1 MSIFENLPESV
12 QQTFREINAFQDQM
26 QKEISAASQAR
37 SAGRP
42 PKPAEDAGAGYRWKF
57 DSNRNAWIRVRVGG
71 ESTANYTPGQNVG
84 GPDRVTSDGGA
95 VVNGIYIPAGTFGPA
110 PALSPDTAEDEEVPK
125 TTMPVDGGAG
135 GGETPAEET
144 VPARED
150 PTRKPSG
157 APVGYDYVWNGRRWE
172 LVQTSTET
180 VQQRADQRESA
191 RAIVTNLLT
200 EYGLETLT
208 DFVTNLITT
217 EDIVSGDV
225 ILGKIRQTE
234 QYKARFA
241 GNAAR
246 RAAGFNVMS
255 EAQYIAM
262 ENQYRQI
269 MRASGLP
276 GGFYDAPDDFTT
288 LIGGDVSAAELSSR
302 INEGYLAVQQ
312 ANPQVVAELKRLYPV
327 GDGELAAYF
336 LDPEKATPLLLRQ
349 ARSAQIAAEAT
360 LQAQQQL
367 SAATAEE
374 LAVAGITQEQARAGF
389 QTIAGAE
396 ELFVALPGTT
406 EEAITQQE
414 QISGVF
420 GTSAAAQQ
428 RIRQRSRERQA
439 TFEAGGRFAGQG
451 TTVTGLQ

>member
-1 MSIFENLPESV
+1 MAISYEQMPERFQREAIQIFADQLNGKISNTEAEKKARANEAAA
-12 QQTFREINAFQDQM
+12 QQAV
-26 QKEISAASQAR
+26 A
-37 SAGRP
+37 
-42 PKPAEDAGAGYRWKF
+42 AGATGGSF
-57 DSNRNAWIRVRVGG
+57 LTTPPASTGGGATGG
-71 ESTANYTPGQNVG
+71 ESTQPSGETC
-84 GPDRVTSDGGA
+84 
-95 VVNGIYIPAGTFGPA
+95 NGIAKPTAGLFRGYEWYCNPEKGWDTRWTGPFPEPATNEEGREKW
-110 PALSPDTAEDEEVPK
+110 AEYDKKQEEEK
-125 TTMPVDGGAG
+125 GKG
-135 GGETPAEET
+135 
-144 VPARED
+144 D
-150 PTRKPSG
+150 PTQKPVG
-157 APVGYDYVWNGRRWE
+157 APQGYDYVWDGSKWVLQE
-172 LVQTSTET
+172 MGTAGGPT
-180 VQQRADQRESA
+180 RAEQRESA
-191 RAIVTNLLT
+191 RAVVANLLT

-246 RAAGFNVMS
+246 RAAGYNVMS
-255 EAQYIAM
+255 EDQYIAM

-276 GGFYDAPDDFTT
+276 SGFYDAPDDFTT

-406 EEAITQQE
+406 EEAISQQE

>member
-1 MSIFENLPESV
+1 MAIAYDQMPEAN
-12 QQTFREINAFQDQM
+12 QQTAIDIFGRQMRGEITQAQAEAEARAN
-26 QKEISAASQAR
+26 EAAAER
-37 SAGRP
+37 AVAG
-42 PKPAEDAGAGYRWKF
+42 GA
-57 DSNRNAWIRVRVGG
+57 
-71 ESTANYTPGQNVG
+71 TPGSFLLGQ
-84 GPDRVTSDGGA
+84 PEPQP
-95 VVNGIYIPAGTFGPA
+95 I
-110 PALSPDTAEDEEVPK
+110 
-125 TTMPVDGGAG
+125 TTMPV
-135 GGETPAEET
+135 EEET
-144 VPARED
+144 APEPTNPRQD
-150 PTRKPSG
+150 PTQPP
-157 APVGYDYVWNGRRWE
+157 APIEGFKWVWDG
-172 LVQTSTET
+172 TSWQP
-180 VQQRADQRESA
+180 VADTSAQEREEQRESA

-246 RAAGFNVMS
+246 RAAGYNVMS

-276 GGFYDAPDDFTT
+276 SGFYDAPDDFTT

-336 LDPEKATPLLLRQ
+336 LDPEKATPILLRQ

-374 LAVAGITQEQARAGF
+374 LAAAGITQEQARAGF

-406 EEAITQQE
+406 EEAISQQE